1 LTLAVAAIVAAIA
14 IPQSAAAVDRAR
26 AASAARYL
34 ASRVTVART
43 LAVMRSAYVALRFED
58 EPSGLTFRMFVDG
71 NRNGVRTADITAGID
86 TALDAPVRL
95 ADLYPGASIAVE
107 GMAGSDPL
115 LLGVSNLLSC
125 APLGTCTSG
134 SMFVRGRDGSQFAV
148 RILGATGRVR
158 VQRFDVRTGVW
169 VDG

>member
-1 LTLAVAAIVAAIA
+1 MA

-26 AASAARYL
+26 ASSAARYL

-43 LAVMRSAYVALRFED
+43 LAVMRSTYVALQFE
-58 EPSGLTFRMFVDG
+58 EQPSGLTFRMFADG
-71 NRNGVRTADITAGID
+71 NRNGVRSADISAGID
-86 TALDAPVRL
+86 VALDDPVRL
-95 ADLYPGASIAVE
+95 ADLYPGTVIAVE
-107 GMAGSDPL
+107 GAAGSDPL
-115 LLGVSNLLSC
+115 RLGVSNLLSC

-134 SMFVRGRDGSQFAV
+134 SLFVRGRDGSQFAI

-158 VQRFDVRTGVW
+158 VERFDPRTGAW